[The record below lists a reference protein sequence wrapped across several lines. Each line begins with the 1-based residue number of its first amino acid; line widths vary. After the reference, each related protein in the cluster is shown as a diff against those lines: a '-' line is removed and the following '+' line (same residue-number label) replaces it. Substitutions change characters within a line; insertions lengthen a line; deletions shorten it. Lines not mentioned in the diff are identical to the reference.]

1 MADEITIKDI
11 ARRCGV
17 GVSTVSRA
25 MNNRSDISKKTREK
39 VMRVIEETGFVPNNS
54 ARNLKRIGSQNIAV
68 LIKGISNPFFTDM
81 INILEA
87 EIKKTEFVMTL
98 HRVASR
104 ENEVDVALELVK
116 EKRLQGII
124 FLGGEFSHS
133 EEKLN
138 MLNVPFVFSTAG
150 AEPERLNEKNY
161 SSISVDDVAESCKIV
176 NYLIGNGH
184 QRIAILAAQEEDTSV
199 GMLRLKGYKKALM
212 QHDIPVDEDLI
223 CSLHAGEEVEQFSME
238 NGYVVTK
245 ELLARG
251 TKFTALY
258 AISDTLAIGA
268 MRALHEQ
275 GIRIPEDVSVAGYDG
290 LPLGDY
296 VTPRLTTLRQ
306 PTGLMARETA
316 SLLFGILSGQKNHQH
331 LVYPGEL
338 IIRESTRAI
347 R

>member
-1 MADEITIKDI
+1 MAEEITIKDI
-11 ARRCGV
+11 ARRCNV
-17 GVSTVSRA
+17 SVSTVSRA
-25 MNNRSDISKKTREK
+25 MNNRSDISKKTRDK
-39 VMRVIEETGFVPNNS
+39 VLKAIEEAGFVPNNS
-54 ARNLKRIGSQNIAV
+54 ARILKSAASQNIAV

-87 EIKKTEFVMTL
+87 EIKKTDYIMTL

-116 EKRLQGII
+116 EKRLRGII
-124 FLGGEFSHS
+124 FLGGDFSHS
-133 EEKLN
+133 EEKLST
-138 MLNVPFVFSTAG
+138 LNVPFVFSTAG
-150 AEPERLNEKNY
+150 AEPERLNEKIY

-176 NYLIGNGH
+176 NYLIDNGH
-184 QRIAILAAQEEDTSV
+184 RRIAILAAQEEDMSV
-199 GMLRLKGYKKALM
+199 GMLRLEGYKKALK
-212 QHDIPVDEDLI
+212 QQGIPFDEELF
-223 CSLHAGEEVEQFSME
+223 CPLHSGEEVEQFSME

-251 TKFTALY
+251 TEFTALF

-268 MRALHEQ
+268 MRALREQ
-275 GIRIPEDVSVAGYDG
+275 GLRIPEDVSVVGYDG
-290 LPLGDY
+290 LPLGDF
-296 VTPRLTTLRQ
+296 VSPRLTTLRQ
-306 PTGLMARETA
+306 PTGMMARETA
-316 SLLFGILSGQKNHQH
+316 SLLFGILSGQKKHQH